1 MALEKDLSLFEA
13 RPEELNPYEEV
24 FLLENPFPGSGEPES
39 DVCTDQDAI
48 KKKFVY
54 TLQNFS
60 STSKRL
66 RINGRTGAGKT
77 NILQYFERLTNE
89 ARRSKLIK
97 NVHPIYVSAPG
108 ESYFSIHGQII
119 DKLAGSFLSDLVS
132 KLRVNQNLINELSQ
146 TIRTASEFLKVIKV
160 IAQPT
165 QMSLSGWEERQKDA
179 FLRWLKGQQ
188 RLTAADKKLLT
199 AAGDTPV
206 DITSSSLAMR
216 FLYGFLEILKELNM
230 CNGIILLFDEF
241 EEIFEGLTRSH
252 QARYAQ
258 DLRHFFDVLNESVFF
273 VIATTPEPRDLSQ
286 YPAIERRLGE
296 PVELQPI
303 DSLELATT
311 YVLDYLNSGRNKY
324 EIYLK
329 EHEKQNELDR
339 PRKLEPLTK
348 DDVKNEYDALKEEL
362 EKSELAVLPGYFLP
376 RMRERMRQI
385 VESGD

>member
-13 RPEELNPYEEV
+13 RPEELNPYDEV

-48 KKKFVY
+48 KKKFIY

-97 NVHPIYVSAPG
+97 NLHPIYVSAPG
-108 ESYFSIHGQII
+108 ESYFSIHGQIV

-132 KLRVNQNLINELSQ
+132 KLQVNKNLISELSQ
-146 TIRTASEFLKVIKV
+146 TVKTASEFLKVIKA

-165 QMSLSGWEERQKDA
+165 QTSLSGWEERQKDA
-179 FLRWLKGQQ
+179 LVRWLKGQQ
-188 RLTAADKKLLT
+188 KLTAADKKLLT
-199 AAGDTPV
+199 DAGDSPV
-206 DITSSSLAMR
+206 DITSPSLAMR

-230 CNGIILLFDEF
+230 CNGIVLLFDEF
-241 EEIFEGLTRSH
+241 EEIFERLTRSH

-258 DLRHFFDVLNESVFF
+258 DLRHFFDILNESVFF
-273 VIATTPEPRDLSQ
+273 VIATTPEPRDLEQ
-286 YPAIERRLGE
+286 YPAIKRRLGE

-303 DSLELATT
+303 DSLELATD
-311 YVLDYLNSGRNKY
+311 YVTDYLNSGRNKF
-324 EIYLK
+324 EA
-329 EHEKQNELDR
+329 EKKR
-339 PRKLEPLTK
+339 PESNRPSGLEPLTQEI
-348 DDVKNEYDALKEEL
+348 VEEEYLSLKQQVEATGEN
-362 EKSELAVLPGYFLP
+362 VLPGYFLP
-376 RMRERMRQI
+376 KIRERMRQI
-385 VESGD
+385 VENGD

>member
-39 DVCTDQDAI
+39 DVCTDQDAV
-48 KKKFVY
+48 KKKFIY
-54 TLQNFS
+54 SLQNFS

-77 NILQYFERLTNE
+77 NILQYFERLTDE
-89 ARRSKLIK
+89 ARLSKRIK
-97 NVHPIYVSAPG
+97 NLHPIYVSAPG
-108 ESYFSIHGQII
+108 ESYFNVHGQIV
-119 DKLAGSFLSDLVS
+119 DKLAGSFLTDLVS
-132 KLRVNQNLINELSQ
+132 KLQVNKNLISELS
-146 TIRTASEFLKVIKV
+146 RTVKIASEFLKVIKA

-165 QMSLSGWEERQKDA
+165 QTSLSGLEERQKDA
-179 FLRWLKGQQ
+179 FVRWLKGQQ

-199 AAGDTPV
+199 DAGNPPV

-230 CNGIILLFDEF
+230 CNGIVLLFDEF

-258 DLRHFFDVLNESVFF
+258 DLRHLFDILNESVFF
-273 VIATTPEPRDLSQ
+273 VIATTPEPRDLEQ

-303 DSLELATT
+303 DSLELATD
-311 YVLDYLNSGRNKY
+311 YVTDYLNSGRDKF
-324 EIYLK
+324 EVDK
-329 EHEKQNELDR
+329 KR
-339 PRKLEPLTK
+339 PESNRPSGLEPLTREI
-348 DDVKNEYDALKEEL
+348 VEEEYLSLKEEF
-362 EKSELAVLPGYFLP
+362 EAVELDILPGYFLP
-376 RMRERMRQI
+376 RMRERMKLI

>member
-1 MALEKDLSLFEA
+1 MAFEKDLSLFEA

-48 KKKFVY
+48 KKRFVY

-89 ARRSKLIK
+89 ARWSKLIK
-97 NVHPIYVSAPG
+97 NLHPIYVSVPG
-108 ESYFSIHGQII
+108 ESYFSIHRQII

-146 TIRTASEFLKVIKV
+146 TIRTASEFLKVIKA

-165 QMSLSGWEERQKDA
+165 QMSISGSEERQKDA

-199 AAGDTPV
+199 DAGDTPV

-230 CNGIILLFDEF
+230 CNGIVLLFDEF
-241 EEIFEGLTRSH
+241 EEIFEVLTRSH

-258 DLRHFFDVLNESVFF
+258 DLRHLFDILNESVFF
-273 VIATTPEPRDLSQ
+273 VIATTPDPRDLEQ

-303 DSLELATT
+303 DSLELATD
-311 YVLDYLNSGRNKY
+311 YVTDYLNSGRDKF
-324 EIYLK
+324 EADK
-329 EHEKQNELDR
+329 KR
-339 PRKLEPLTK
+339 PQSNRPSGLEPLTREI
-348 DDVKNEYDALKEEL
+348 VEEEYLSLKQQVEATGEN
-362 EKSELAVLPGYFLP
+362 VLPGYFLP
-376 RMRERMRQI
+376 KIRERMRQI
-385 VESGD
+385 VENGD

>member
-13 RPEELNPYEEV
+13 RPEELNTYEEV

-77 NILQYFERLTNE
+77 NILQYFERLTDE
-89 ARRSKLIK
+89 ARLSKRIK
-97 NVHPIYVSAPG
+97 NLHPIYVSAPG
-108 ESYFSIHGQII
+108 ENYFNVHGQIV
-119 DKLAGSFLSDLVS
+119 DKLAGSFLTDLVS
-132 KLRVNQNLINELSQ
+132 KLQVNQNLINELSQ
-146 TIRTASEFLKVIKV
+146 TIRTASEFLKVIKA

-165 QMSLSGWEERQKDA
+165 QMSLSGSEERQKDA

-188 RLTAADKKLLT
+188 RLTATDKKLLT
-199 AAGDTPV
+199 DAGDPPV

-258 DLRHFFDVLNESVFF
+258 DLRHFFDILNESVFF
-273 VIATTPEPRDLSQ
+273 VIATTPEPKDLAQ

-303 DSLELATT
+303 DSLELATD
-311 YVLDYLNSGRNKY
+311 YVTDYLNSGRDKF
-324 EIYLK
+324 EADK
-329 EHEKQNELDR
+329 KR
-339 PRKLEPLTK
+339 PQSNRPSGLEPLTREI
-348 DDVKNEYDALKEEL
+348 VEEEYLSLKQEVEATG
-362 EKSELAVLPGYFLP
+362 ENVLPGYFLP